1 MPGGFSLG
9 HALVVAG
16 VLHVALILVGDRVR
30 RSELPRPPRD
40 SELTLVP
47 IEVEPEVAHDV
58 TPPPPES
65 PSPEPQAA
73 PSIVQPAAV
82 ASRASRAVEPQA
94 ASSAVA
100 LPETAPL
107 APGGWTLRVTTGPSA
122 GAPPPPLAAL
132 ALDGHNQFMGRRET
146 PEDEQRAAREQANRA
161 AGEAMRGAL
170 HDNDVALGL
179 GGGGP
184 VVSALEA
191 AVRESTAP
199 DESRAVLV
207 AFADASG
214 TVLRVD
220 VESATDNPAY
230 RAIAEDVLQ
239 RLRGQKVRVPSG
251 SHGIAMRI
259 DVASKLAMPSG
270 GGIGLD
276 PRNAGMHFDIADLGA
291 HPHRVIHARVL
302 NEQLL

>member
-107 APGGWTLRVTTGPSA
+107 ALRARPGRDKRPSEDP
-122 GAPPPPLAAL
+122 GKHEHSAPPNAKNVTRQA
-132 ALDGHNQFMGRRET
+132 GR
-146 PEDEQRAAREQANRA
+146 
-161 AGEAMRGAL
+161 
-170 HDNDVALGL
+170 
-179 GGGGP
+179 
-184 VVSALEA
+184 
-191 AVRESTAP
+191 
-199 DESRAVLV
+199 
-207 AFADASG
+207 
-214 TVLRVD
+214 
-220 VESATDNPAY
+220 
-230 RAIAEDVLQ
+230 
-239 RLRGQKVRVPSG
+239 
-251 SHGIAMRI
+251 
-259 DVASKLAMPSG
+259 
-270 GGIGLD
+270 
-276 PRNAGMHFDIADLGA
+276 
-291 HPHRVIHARVL
+291 
-302 NEQLL
+302 